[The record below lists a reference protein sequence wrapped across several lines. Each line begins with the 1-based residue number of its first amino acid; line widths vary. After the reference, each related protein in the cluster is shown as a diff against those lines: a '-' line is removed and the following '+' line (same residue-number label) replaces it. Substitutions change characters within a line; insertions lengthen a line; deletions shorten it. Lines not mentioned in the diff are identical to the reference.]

1 MTRYVTLVA
10 SLPALPDFERAKRL
24 PINRERLEG
33 RLKMLTP
40 EDYREAVRAEAFLT
54 WQRQPEH
61 RTDDELLSA
70 YEEILRSTRSPV
82 LREMLEG
89 RRRRRALQ
97 AALRR
102 RHRGEPPPE
111 PNERWASADLMYVL
125 RRNWARPDFGLGR
138 TEPWVDPMVEL
149 LRAGDAVGLERLL
162 MRGSWNA
169 LSALMARE
177 RPRFGFGAVLVYLFQ
192 WDILSRW
199 IAYEPERAR
208 ARFDALIEESWRGI
222 EWN

>member
-1 MTRYVTLVA
+1 
-10 SLPALPDFERAKRL
+10 
-24 PINRERLEG
+24 
-33 RLKMLTP
+33 
-40 EDYREAVRAEAFLT
+40 
-54 WQRQPEH
+54 
-61 RTDDELLSA
+61 
-70 YEEILRSTRSPV
+70 
-82 LREMLEG
+82 
-89 RRRRRALQ
+89 
-97 AALRR
+97 
-102 RHRGEPPPE
+102 
-111 PNERWASADLMYVL
+111 
-125 RRNWARPDFGLGR
+125 
-138 TEPWVDPMVEL
+138 
-149 LRAGDAVGLERLL
+149 